1 MNETLI
7 KTLVVLERM
16 EVNIDLL
23 ITVLKQ
29 QEDEKE

>member
-16 EVNIDLL
+16 KVNIDLL